1 MKEFAGRESELKF
14 LEQYYGRPGSQL
26 VVVYGSRGV
35 GKTRLLQEFCR
46 DKKSCYYLAR
56 ACSDR
61 EQRFQWG
68 AELRER
74 DRELSPC
81 PGYEELLSA
90 SLEERENG
98 KQVLVID
105 EFHHMLKGDSPF
117 FDSLAKFLESRPAA
131 GPVMT
136 VLCTSAS
143 GWVEN
148 HLVGKIG
155 SRAAAIGGFLKVR
168 ELPFGDILR
177 LFPRY
182 TTDECIRGY
191 AALGGVPGYWMCFAP
206 EMGVRENIIKNIVA
220 RESRL
225 HQELELYLEQELREP
240 GVYNTIL
247 AAMAG
252 GNVKLNDIYRHTG
265 FSRAKISVYLK
276 NLMEL
281 DMVEK
286 VYSYDTEGRANARKG
301 IYRITNTYVSFYF
314 RYLFPNRSLLQLLA
328 PEEFYEKKVAPSY
341 DLYAEEAYRRIC
353 RERMGREYRIVGE
366 WLGKAGAIDI
376 VGSDGRGTVAAACCM
391 YSRAMRYEDYE
402 NLLASMKKAKL
413 SSGDIRL
420 YCEKGFD
427 DRLAQAEREGRLRL
441 FSV

>member
-1 MKEFAGRESELKF
+1 MEFAGRESELNF
-14 LEQYYGRPGSQL
+14 LERYYAGQGSCL

-46 DKKSCYYLAR
+46 DKRNCYYLAR
-56 ACSDR
+56 ACSDK
-61 EQRFQWG
+61 EQRYQWG

-74 DRELSPC
+74 NRRLSPC

-90 SLEERENG
+90 SLEENRPD
-98 KQVLVID
+98 KQVLIID
-105 EFHHMLKGDSPF
+105 EFHYMLKGNSLF
-117 FDSLAKFLESRPAA
+117 FDRLAEFLESRPDA
-131 GPVMT
+131 GAVMT

-177 LFPRY
+177 LFPQY
-182 TTDECIRGY
+182 TTEQCIRGY
-191 AALGGVPGYWMCFAP
+191 AALGGVPGYWMCFDP
-206 EMGVRENIIKNIVA
+206 GLGVRENIIRNIIA
-220 RESRL
+220 GESRL
-225 HQELELYLEQELREP
+225 HREPELYLEQELRETA
-240 GVYNTIL
+240 VYNTIL

-252 GNVKLNDIYRHTG
+252 GKVKLNDIYRHTG

-286 VYSYDTEGRANARKG
+286 VYSYDTEGRANAQKG
-301 IYRITNTYVSFYF
+301 IYRITNTYVRFYF

-341 DLYAEEAYRRIC
+341 ELYAEETYRRIC
-353 RERMGREYRIVGE
+353 REQLGREYRIVGE
-366 WLGKAGAIDI
+366 WLGKTGTIDVI
-376 VGSDGRGTVAAACCM
+376 GSDGRGRVAAARCA
-391 YSRAMRYEDYE
+391 YSRAMVYEDYE
-402 NLLASMKKAKL
+402 NLLAFMKKAKL
-413 SSGDIRL
+413 SGSDIRL

-427 DRLAQAEREGRLRL
+427 ERLAQAEREGRVRL
-441 FSV
+441 FSL